1 MIDVVKFVLFL
12 VAFPFVVYLSVKLGT
27 FAFFKGK
34 RSVRKGEVEWHEEK
48 ELRSVGGRQLN
59 GESIR
64 TKLEAV

>member
-34 RSVRKGEVEWHEEK
+34 DLYEK
-48 ELRSVGGRQLN
+48 EKLN
-59 GESIR
+59 G
-64 TKLEAV
+64 TKKKN